1 MEQKS
6 CINCGSSLAS
16 YYKIGDTCPH
26 CKARFV
32 GEKKP
37 PPRWDQVPLT
47 GAKKVVVTV
56 LAILFAIGMIIYQI
70 KKRT

>member
-1 MEQKS
+1 MHKLWQQS
-6 CINCGSSLAS
+6 GLLLQNWR
-16 YYKIGDTCPH
+16 YCPH